1 MSRAR
6 IGGILLAAGSAR
18 RFGSDKRFALLQ
30 AGDTL
35 IARSARVLAQAVD
48 ECIVV
53 VGCDDSPERFA
64 ALLPG
69 WQVIRAEDSA
79 EGMGASLASAAR
91 VLPAEWDGCLV
102 ALADKPFVRRETA
115 LVVREALLDRIVVP
129 CYGGEWGHP
138 VGFPRR
144 LFPALAALHGE
155 SGGRSL
161 IVAEASSA
169 CFLDVDDPGVQLDID
184 TPVALAVAAAQFP

>member
-1 MSRAR
+1 VSRAR

-69 WQVIRAEDSA
+69 WKVIRAENSA

-91 VLPAEWDGCLV
+91 VLPGEWDGCLV

>member
-1 MSRAR
+1 
-6 IGGILLAAGSAR
+6 
-18 RFGSDKRFALLQ
+18 
-30 AGDTL
+30 
-35 IARSARVLAQAVD
+35 
-48 ECIVV
+48 
-53 VGCDDSPERFA
+53 
-64 ALLPG
+64 
-69 WQVIRAEDSA
+69 
-79 EGMGASLASAAR
+79 MGASLASAAR
-91 VLPAEWDGCLV
+91 VLPGEWDGCLV

-184 TPVALAVAAAQFP
+184 TPAALAVAAAQFP

>member
-1 MSRAR
+1 VSRAR

-79 EGMGASLASAAR
+79 EGMCASLASAAR
-91 VLPAEWDGCLV
+91 VLPGEWDGCLV

-115 LVVREALLDRIVVP
+115 LVVCEALLDRIVVP

>member
-1 MSRAR
+1 VSRAR

-69 WQVIRAEDSA
+69 WKVIRAENSA

-91 VLPAEWDGCLV
+91 VLPGEWDGCLV

-115 LVVREALLDRIVVP
+115 LDVREALLDRIVVP